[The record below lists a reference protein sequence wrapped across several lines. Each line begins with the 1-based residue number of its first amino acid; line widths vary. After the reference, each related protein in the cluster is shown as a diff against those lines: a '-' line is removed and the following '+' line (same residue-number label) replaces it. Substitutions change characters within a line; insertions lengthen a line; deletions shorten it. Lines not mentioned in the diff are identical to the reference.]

1 MGICFHTVLA
11 PYTLP
16 VPPLTLIMHVLR
28 VAVGHCARGDDD
40 GEADHRQHQEEFIHT
55 QRTYTSF
62 LCRSPDMQQTT
73 RHHTSERGRIREH
86 LCLKHPGLTLESLFC
101 RCSSLPPP
109 PPDKDRPSDNT
120 SAMHPCESM
129 LTVASMQRQSAW
141 LRRSSGQHHSDG
153 AATRARA
160 RDRPRPWRKYPPNQS
175 QLRSP

>member
-40 GEADHRQHQEEFIHT
+40 GEADHRQHQEGFIHT

-86 LCLKHPGLTLESLFC
+86 LCLKHPGLILESLFC

-109 PPDKDRPSDNT
+109 PR
-120 SAMHPCESM
+120 
-129 LTVASMQRQSAW
+129 QR
-141 LRRSSGQHHSDG
+141 
-153 AATRARA
+153 
-160 RDRPRPWRKYPPNQS
+160 
-175 QLRSP
+175 